1 MTNWF
6 DFSDKYLIDQL
17 VKTYQYLVTSAST
30 QSQWTADWGAKQEEK
45 QYWAN
50 ESQYPKRRDYI
61 IEKKKKDE
69 NFLVFFLYFHS
80 CYNQ

>member
-45 QYWAN
+45 T
-50 ESQYPKRRDYI
+50 I
-61 IEKKKKDE
+61 
-69 NFLVFFLYFHS
+69 LG
-80 CYNQ
+80 